1 MVRIFT
7 DTSSLFTPED
17 GRQQGFMVAPLTVT
31 IDGKTYREREE
42 IETPEF
48 IDIINKGHLP
58 TSSQPTPADLM
69 EVYNDASAENPII
82 HITITDG
89 LSGAYQSACGVRE
102 MMENKEYIT
111 VFNSGSLCGPQ
122 WMMVRK
128 AVEMAKAGATVDEI
142 IRQLT
147 FLKDNDK
154 SFLIP
159 QDFDYLRR
167 GGRLTPAAAKVG
179 SLLRLVPLM
188 TQTSDD
194 RQLEKAGLCRNFGK
208 AVEKCAETF
217 HKLGVGEKHMIM
229 VSHAQNLSEANQAR
243 DMLAKEFPNCR
254 IGVVDL
260 TPAFTTQG
268 GPRCVAIQS
277 MIDIEKYYK

>member
-7 DTSSLFTPED
+7 DTSSLFTPAQ
-17 GRQQGFMVAPLTVT
+17 GRKMGFDVAPLTVT
-31 IDGKTYREREE
+31 IAEKTYREREE
-42 IETPEF
+42 IETSEF
-48 IDIINKGHLP
+48 IDIINQGYLP
-58 TSSQPTPADLM
+58 TSSQPSPADLM
-69 EVYNDASAENPII
+69 AVYEKATAEEPVL

-102 MMENKEYIT
+102 MMDNKEFIT

-122 WMMVRK
+122 WAIVRK
-128 AVEMAKAGATVDEI
+128 AIEMAKAGATMEEI
-142 IRQLT
+142 VEQLEY
-147 FLKDNDK
+147 LKANDK

-188 TQTSDD
+188 TQTADD
-194 RQLEKAGLCRNFGK
+194 RQLEKAGLCRSFAK
-208 AVEKCAETF
+208 AVEKCIETF
-217 HKLGVGEKHMIM
+217 HKIGVGEKHMIM
-229 VSHAQNLSEANQAR
+229 ISHAMNLAEANQAKE
-243 DMLAKEFPNCR
+243 MLAKEFPACR
-254 IGVVDL
+254 IDVVDL

-277 MIDIEKYYK
+277 MIDIEK

>member
-7 DTSSLFTPED
+7 DTSSLFTPAQ
-17 GRQQGFMVAPLTVT
+17 GREMGFDVAPLTVT
-31 IDGKTYREREE
+31 IAGNTYREREE

-48 IDIINKGHLP
+48 INIINQGHLP

-69 EVYNDASAENPII
+69 EIYETATAENPVL

-102 MMENKEYIT
+102 TMDNKEYIT

-122 WMMVRK
+122 WTIVRK
-128 AVEMAKAGATVDEI
+128 AVAMAK
-142 IRQLT
+142 
-147 FLKDNDK
+147 DK

-188 TQTSDD
+188 TQTADD
-194 RQLEKAGLCRNFGK
+194 RQLEKAGLCRSFAK
-208 AVEKCAETF
+208 AVEKCIETF

-229 VSHAQNLSEANQAR
+229 ISHAMNLTEANQAKE
-243 DMLAKEFPNCR
+243 MLAKEFPGSR
-254 IGVVDL
+254 IDVVDL

-277 MIDIEKYYK
+277 MIDIEK

>member
-1 MVRIFT
+1 M
-7 DTSSLFTPED
+7 
-17 GRQQGFMVAPLTVT
+17 GFDVAPLTVT
-31 IDGKTYREREE
+31 IAEKTYREREE
-42 IETPEF
+42 IETSEF
-48 IDIINKGHLP
+48 IDIINQGYLP
-58 TSSQPTPADLM
+58 TSSQPSPADLM
-69 EVYNDASAENPII
+69 AVYEKATAEEPVL

-102 MMENKEYIT
+102 MMDNKEFIT

-122 WMMVRK
+122 WAIVRK
-128 AVEMAKAGATVDEI
+128 AIEMAKAGATMEEI
-142 IRQLT
+142 VTQLEY
-147 FLKDNDK
+147 LKANDK

-188 TQTSDD
+188 TQTADD
-194 RQLEKAGLCRNFGK
+194 RQLEKAGLCRSFAK
-208 AVEKCAETF
+208 AVEKCIETF
-217 HKLGVGEKHMIM
+217 HKIGVGEKHMIM
-229 VSHAQNLSEANQAR
+229 ISHAMNLAEANQAKE
-243 DMLAKEFPNCR
+243 MLAKEFPACR
-254 IGVVDL
+254 IDVVDL

-277 MIDIEKYYK
+277 MIDIEK

>member
-7 DTSSLFTPED
+7 DTSSLFTPS
-17 GRQQGFMVAPLTVT
+17 QGAEIGLAVAPLTVT
-31 IDGKTYREREE
+31 IAGKTYREMED
-42 IETPEF
+42 IETPDF
-48 IDIINKGHLP
+48 IDIINQGHLP
-58 TSSQPTPADLM
+58 TSSQPSPADLM
-69 EVYNDASAENPII
+69 EIYNTATAENPVL

-102 MMENKEYIT
+102 LMDNKEHIV

-122 WMMVRK
+122 WIIVKK
-128 AVEMAKAGATVDEI
+128 AVAMAEAGASIEEI
-142 IRQLT
+142 VKEIT
-147 FLKDNDK
+147 FLKENDK

-159 QDFDYLRR
+159 QDFNYLRR

-188 TQTSDD
+188 TQTPDD
-194 RQLEKAGLCRNFGK
+194 KQLEKAGLCRNFAK
-208 AVEKCAETF
+208 AVEKCIEGF
-217 HKLGVGEKHMIM
+217 HKLGCNEKHMFVI
-229 VSHAQNLSEANQAR
+229 SHAMNEAEANQAK
-243 DMLAKEFPNCR
+243 DMLVKEFPDSK
-254 IGVVDL
+254 IEIVLL

-277 MIDIEKYYK
+277 MIDIDK

>member
-7 DTSSLFTPED
+7 DTSSLFTPAQ
-17 GRQQGFMVAPLTVT
+17 GREMGFDVAPLTVT
-31 IDGKTYREREE
+31 IAEKTYREREE
-42 IETPEF
+42 IETSEF
-48 IDIINKGHLP
+48 IDIINQGYLP
-58 TSSQPTPADLM
+58 TSSQPSPADLM
-69 EVYNDASAENPII
+69 AVYEKATAEEPVL

-102 MMENKEYIT
+102 MMDNKEFIT

-122 WMMVRK
+122 WAIVRK
-128 AVEMAKAGATVDEI
+128 AIEMAKAGATMEEI
-142 IRQLT
+142 VTQLEY
-147 FLKDNDK
+147 LKANDK

-188 TQTSDD
+188 TQTADD
-194 RQLEKAGLCRNFGK
+194 RQLEKAGLCRSFAK
-208 AVEKCAETF
+208 AVEKCIETF

-229 VSHAQNLSEANQAR
+229 ISHAMNLAEANQAKE
-243 DMLAKEFPNCR
+243 MLAKEFPACR
-254 IGVVDL
+254 IDVVDL

-277 MIDIEKYYK
+277 MIDIEK

>member
-7 DTSSLFTPED
+7 DTSSLFTPAD
-17 GRQQGFMVAPLTVT
+17 GASLGFDVAPLTVT

-42 IETPEF
+42 IETKEF

-58 TSSQPTPADLM
+58 TSSQPSPADLM
-69 EVYNDASAENPII
+69 AIYETATAENPVL

-102 MMENKEYIT
+102 MMDNKEHIV

-122 WMMVRK
+122 WVMVRK
-128 AVEMAKAGATVDEI
+128 AVAMAQAGATMDEI
-142 IRQLT
+142 LAEIT
-147 FLKDNDK
+147 YLKDNDK

-167 GGRLTPAAAKVG
+167 GGRLTPTAAKVG

-188 TQTSDD
+188 TQTPDD
-194 RQLEKAGLCRNFGK
+194 RQLEKAGLCRSFAK
-208 AVEKCAETF
+208 AVEKCIETF
-217 HKLGVGEKHMIM
+217 HKNGCGEKHMFMI
-229 VSHAQNLSEANQAR
+229 SHAMNETEADQAKE
-243 DMLAKEFPNCR
+243 MLEKEFP
-254 IGVVDL
+254 GSTVKVVLL

-277 MIDIEKYYK
+277 MIDIDKQ

>member
-1 MVRIFT
+1 MVKIFT
-7 DTSSLFTPED
+7 DTSSLFTPEQ
-17 GRQQGFMVAPLTVT
+17 GREQGFVVAPLTVT
-31 IDGKTYREREE
+31 IAGNTYREREE

-48 IDIINKGHLP
+48 IDIINQGHLP
-58 TSSQPTPADLM
+58 TSSQPTPADLI
-69 EVYNDASAENPII
+69 EVYETATAENPVL

-102 MMENKEYIT
+102 TMENKEFIT

-128 AVEMAKAGATVDEI
+128 AVAMAQAGATVEEI
-142 IRQLT
+142 VEQLT
-147 FLKDNDK
+147 YLKDNDK

-167 GGRLTPAAAKVG
+167 GGRLTPTAAKVG

-188 TQTSDD
+188 TQTADD
-194 RQLEKAGLCRNFGK
+194 RQLEKAGLCRSFAK
-208 AVEKCAETF
+208 AVEKCIETF
-217 HKLGVGEKHMIM
+217 HKLGVDEKHMLMI
-229 VSHAQNLSEANQAR
+229 SHAQNLTEANQAKE
-243 DMLAKEFPNCR
+243 MLVKEFPGCR
-254 IGVVDL
+254 VEVVDL

-277 MIDIEKYYK
+277 MIDIDK

>member
-17 GRQQGFMVAPLTVT
+17 GRKMGFDVAPLTVT
-31 IDGKTYREREE
+31 IAGKTYREREE

-48 IDIINKGHLP
+48 IDIINQGHLP

-69 EVYNDASAENPII
+69 EIYEKATAENPVI

-102 MMENKEYIT
+102 TMDNKEYIT

-122 WMMVRK
+122 WMIVRK
-128 AVEMAKAGATVDEI
+128 AKEMADAGASVEEI
-142 IRQLT
+142 VAQLEYM
-147 FLKDNDK
+147 KANDK

-188 TQTSDD
+188 TQTADD
-194 RQLEKAGLCRNFGK
+194 RQLEKAGLCRSFAK

-217 HKLGVGEKHMIM
+217 HKLNVGEKHMIM
-229 VSHAQNLSEANQAR
+229 ISHAQNLKEAEQAK
-243 DMLAKEFPNCR
+243 DMLEKEFPLSQVK
-254 IGVVDL
+254 VVDL

-277 MIDIEKYYK
+277 MIDIDK

>member
-7 DTSSLFTPED
+7 DTSSLFTPS
-17 GRQQGFMVAPLTVT
+17 QGAEIGLAVAPLTVT
-31 IDGKTYREREE
+31 IAGKTYREMED
-42 IETPEF
+42 IETPDF
-48 IDIINKGHLP
+48 IDIINQGHLP
-58 TSSQPTPADLM
+58 TSSQPSPADLM
-69 EVYNDASAENPII
+69 EIYNTATAENPVL

-102 MMENKEYIT
+102 LMDNKEHIV

-122 WMMVRK
+122 WIIVKK
-128 AVEMAKAGATVDEI
+128 AVAMAEAGASIEEI
-142 IRQLT
+142 VKEIT
-147 FLKDNDK
+147 FLKENDK

-188 TQTSDD
+188 TQTPDD
-194 RQLEKAGLCRNFGK
+194 KQLEKAGLCRNFAK
-208 AVEKCAETF
+208 AVEKCIEGF
-217 HKLGVGEKHMIM
+217 HKLGCNEKHMFVI
-229 VSHAQNLSEANQAR
+229 SHAMNEAEANQAK
-243 DMLAKEFPNCR
+243 DMLVKEFPDSK
-254 IGVVDL
+254 IEIVLL

-277 MIDIEKYYK
+277 MIDIDK

>member
-1 MVRIFT
+1 MVKIFT
-7 DTSSLFTPED
+7 DTSSLFTPA
-17 GRQQGFMVAPLTVT
+17 QGKEKGFVVAPLTVT
-31 IDGKTYREREE
+31 IAGKTYREREE

-48 IDIINKGHLP
+48 IDIINQGHLP
-58 TSSQPTPADLM
+58 TSSQPSPADLM
-69 EVYNDASAENPII
+69 AVYETATAENPVI

-102 MMENKEYIT
+102 MMDNKEYIT

-142 IRQLT
+142 LAQLT

-188 TQTSDD
+188 TQTADD
-194 RQLEKAGLCRNFGK
+194 RQLEKAGLCRSFGK
-208 AVEKCAETF
+208 AVEKCIETF
-217 HKLGVGEKHMIM
+217 HKIGVGEKHMIII
-229 VSHAQNLSEANQAR
+229 SHAMNLTEANQAK
-243 DMLAKEFPNCR
+243 DMLAKEFPACR
-254 IGVVDL
+254 VEVVDL

-277 MIDIEKYYK
+277 MIDIDK

>member
-7 DTSSLFTPED
+7 DTSSLFTPAQ
-17 GRQQGFMVAPLTVT
+17 GREMGFDVAPLTVT
-31 IDGKTYREREE
+31 IAEKTYREREE
-42 IETPEF
+42 IETSEF
-48 IDIINKGHLP
+48 IDIINQGYLP
-58 TSSQPTPADLM
+58 TSSQPSPADLM
-69 EVYNDASAENPII
+69 AVYEKATAEEPVL

-102 MMENKEYIT
+102 MMDNKEFIT

-122 WMMVRK
+122 WAIVRK
-128 AVEMAKAGATVDEI
+128 AIEMAKAGATMEEI
-142 IRQLT
+142 VEQLEY
-147 FLKDNDK
+147 LKANDK

-167 GGRLTPAAAKVG
+167 GGRLTPVAAKVG

-188 TQTSDD
+188 TQTADD
-194 RQLEKAGLCRNFGK
+194 RQLEKAGLCRSFAK
-208 AVEKCAETF
+208 AVEKCIETF
-217 HKLGVGEKHMIM
+217 HKIGVGEKHMIM
-229 VSHAQNLSEANQAR
+229 ISHAMNLAEANQAKE
-243 DMLAKEFPNCR
+243 MLAKEFPACR
-254 IGVVDL
+254 IDVVDL

-277 MIDIEKYYK
+277 MIDIEK

>member
-7 DTSSLFTPED
+7 DTSSLFTPAD
-17 GRQQGFMVAPLTVT
+17 GAAMGFDVAPLTVT

-42 IETPEF
+42 IETPAF
-48 IDIINKGHLP
+48 IDIINQGHLP
-58 TSSQPTPADLM
+58 TSSQPSPADLM
-69 EVYNDASAENPII
+69 AVYNTATAENPVL

-102 MMENKEYIT
+102 LMDNKEHIV

-122 WMMVRK
+122 WVMVKK
-128 AVEMAKAGATVDEI
+128 AVAMAQAGATMDEI
-142 IRQLT
+142 VAEIT
-147 FLKDNDK
+147 YLKDNDK

-167 GGRLTPAAAKVG
+167 GGRLTPTAAKVG

-188 TQTSDD
+188 TQTPDD
-194 RQLEKAGLCRNFGK
+194 KQLEKAGLCRSFGK
-208 AVEKCAETF
+208 AVEKCIETF
-217 HKLGVGEKHMIM
+217 HKLGCGEKHMFVI
-229 VSHAQNLSEANQAR
+229 SHAMNLVEAEQAKA
-243 DMLAKEFPNCR
+243 MLTKEFPDSR
-254 IGVVDL
+254 VEIVDL

-268 GPRCVAIQS
+268 GPRCVALQS
-277 MIDIEKYYK
+277 MIDIDK

>member
-1 MVRIFT
+1 MVKIFT
-7 DTSSLFTPED
+7 DTSSLFTPAQ
-17 GRQQGFMVAPLTVT
+17 GREMGFDVAPLTVT
-31 IDGKTYREREE
+31 IAGNTYREREE

-48 IDIINKGHLP
+48 IDIINQGHLP

-69 EVYNDASAENPII
+69 EIYETATAENPVL

-102 MMENKEYIT
+102 TMDNKEYIT

-122 WMMVRK
+122 WTIVRK
-128 AVEMAKAGATVDEI
+128 AVAMAKDGASVEEI
-142 IRQLT
+142 IEQLEY
-147 FLKDNDK
+147 LKANDK

-188 TQTSDD
+188 TQTADD
-194 RQLEKAGLCRNFGK
+194 RQLEKLAC
-208 AVEKCAETF
+208 AVALPKQW
-217 HKLGVGEKHMIM
+217 KNVSKH
-229 VSHAQNLSEANQAR
+229 STNLA
-243 DMLAKEFPNCR
+243 LAKN
-254 IGVVDL
+254 I
-260 TPAFTTQG
+260 
-268 GPRCVAIQS
+268 
-277 MIDIEKYYK
+277 

>member
-7 DTSSLFTPED
+7 DTSSLFTPAD
-17 GRQQGFMVAPLTVT
+17 GKELGFDVAPLTVT
-31 IDGKTYREREE
+31 IAGNTYRERDE
-42 IETPEF
+42 IETKEF
-48 IDIINKGHLP
+48 IDIINQGHLP
-58 TSSQPTPADLM
+58 TSSQPSPADLM
-69 EVYNDASAENPII
+69 EVYNSATEENPVL

-102 MMENKEYIT
+102 MMDNKEHIH

-122 WMMVRK
+122 WLMVRK
-128 AVEMAKAGATVDEI
+128 AVAMAQAGASVGEI
-142 IRQLT
+142 LEQLEY
-147 FLKDNDK
+147 LKANDK

-167 GGRLTPAAAKVG
+167 GGRLTPTAAKVG

-194 RQLEKAGLCRNFGK
+194 RQLEKAGLCRSFAK
-208 AVEKCAETF
+208 AVEKCIETF
-217 HKLGVGEKHMIM
+217 EKLGCGEKHMFVI
-229 VSHAQNLSEANQAR
+229 SHAMNEVEADQAKE
-243 DMLAKEFPNCR
+243 MLAKVFPKSR
-254 IGVVDL
+254 IDIVLL

-277 MIDIEKYYK
+277 MIDIDK

>member
-7 DTSSLFTPED
+7 DTSSLFTPAQ
-17 GRQQGFMVAPLTVT
+17 GREMGFDVAPLTVT
-31 IDGKTYREREE
+31 IAEKTYREREE
-42 IETPEF
+42 IETSEF
-48 IDIINKGHLP
+48 IDIINQGYLP
-58 TSSQPTPADLM
+58 TSSQPSPADLM
-69 EVYNDASAENPII
+69 AVYEKATAEEPVL

-102 MMENKEYIT
+102 MMDNKEFIT

-122 WMMVRK
+122 WAIVRK
-128 AVEMAKAGATVDEI
+128 AIEMAKAGATMEEI
-142 IRQLT
+142 VEQLEY
-147 FLKDNDK
+147 LKANDK
-154 SFLIP
+154 SFLIT

-188 TQTSDD
+188 TQTADD
-194 RQLEKAGLCRNFGK
+194 RQLEKAGLCRSFAK
-208 AVEKCAETF
+208 AVEKCIETF
-217 HKLGVGEKHMIM
+217 HKIGVGEKHMIM
-229 VSHAQNLSEANQAR
+229 ISHAMNLAEANQAKE
-243 DMLAKEFPNCR
+243 MLAKEFPACR
-254 IGVVDL
+254 IDVVDL

-277 MIDIEKYYK
+277 MIDIEK

>member
-1 MVRIFT
+1 MVRILT
-7 DTSSLFTPED
+7 DTSSLFTPA
-17 GRQQGFMVAPLTVT
+17 QGSEMGFSVAPLTVT
-31 IDGKTYREREE
+31 IAGKTYRERDE

-48 IDIINKGHLP
+48 IDIINKGNLP
-58 TSSQPTPADLM
+58 TSSQPSPADLM
-69 EVYNDASAENPII
+69 AVYETATAENPVL

-102 MMENKEYIT
+102 MMDNKEYIT
-111 VFNSGSLCGPQ
+111 IFNSGTLCGPQ

-128 AVEMAKAGATVDEI
+128 ALEMANAGATIEEI
-142 IRQLT
+142 VEQLE
-147 FLKDNDK
+147 FLKANDK

-188 TQTSDD
+188 TQTADD
-194 RQLEKAGLCRNFGK
+194 RQLEKAGLCRSFTK
-208 AVEKCAETF
+208 AVEKCIEGF
-217 HKLGVGEKHMIM
+217 HKLGVDEKHMI
-229 VSHAQNLSEANQAR
+229 VISHAQNMKDAT
-243 DMLAKEFPNCR
+243 LAKELLTKEFPHSR
-254 IGVVDL
+254 VEIVDL

-268 GPRCVAIQS
+268 GPLCVAVQS
-277 MIDIEKYYK
+277 MIDIEK

>member
-1 MVRIFT
+1 MVRVLT
-7 DTSSLFTPED
+7 DTSSMFTPAD
-17 GRQQGFMVAPLTVT
+17 GKEMGFGVAPLTVT
-31 IDGKTYREREE
+31 IAGKTYRERDE
-42 IETPEF
+42 IETEEF
-48 IDIINKGHLP
+48 INIINQGHLP

-69 EVYNDASAENPII
+69 EYYNEATAENPIL

-102 MMENKEYIT
+102 LMENKEHIV

-122 WMMVRK
+122 WIMVRK
-128 AVEMAKAGATVDEI
+128 AVAMAQAGATMEEI
-142 IRQLT
+142 VKELT
-147 FLKDNDK
+147 YLKDNDK

-167 GGRLTPAAAKVG
+167 GGRLTPTAAKVG

-188 TQTSDD
+188 TQTPDD
-194 RQLEKAGLCRNFGK
+194 RQLEKAGLCRSFVK
-208 AVEKCAETF
+208 AVEKCVETF
-217 HKLGVGEKHMIM
+217 HKLGCGEKHMFII
-229 VSHAQNLSEANQAR
+229 SHAMNEVEANQAKA
-243 DMLAKEFPNCR
+243 MLEKEFPDSAVK
-254 IGVVDL
+254 VVVL

-277 MIDIEKYYK
+277 MIDIDKQ

>member
-7 DTSSLFTPED
+7 DTSSLFTPS
-17 GRQQGFMVAPLTVT
+17 QGAEIGLAVAPLTVT
-31 IDGKTYREREE
+31 IAGKTYREMED
-42 IETPEF
+42 IETPDF
-48 IDIINKGHLP
+48 IDIINQGHLP
-58 TSSQPTPADLM
+58 TSSQPSPADLM
-69 EVYNDASAENPII
+69 EIYNTATAENPVL

-102 MMENKEYIT
+102 LMDNKEHIV

-122 WMMVRK
+122 WIIVKK
-128 AVEMAKAGATVDEI
+128 AVAMAEAGASIEEI
-142 IRQLT
+142 VKEIT

-188 TQTSDD
+188 TQTPDD
-194 RQLEKAGLCRNFGK
+194 KQLEKAGLCRNFAK
-208 AVEKCAETF
+208 AVEKCIEGF
-217 HKLGVGEKHMIM
+217 HKLGCNEKHMFVI
-229 VSHAQNLSEANQAR
+229 SHAMNEAEANQAK
-243 DMLAKEFPNCR
+243 DMLVKEFPDSK
-254 IGVVDL
+254 IEIVLL

-277 MIDIEKYYK
+277 MIDIDK

>member
-1 MVRIFT
+1 MVRIIT
-7 DTSSLFTPED
+7 DTSSMYTVAE
-17 GRQQGFMVAPLTVT
+17 GREIGVDVVPLTLT
-31 IDGKTYREREE
+31 IAGKSYREIEE
-42 IETPEF
+42 ISYAQFKEL
-48 IDIINKGHLP
+48 IVQGHIP
-58 TSSQPTPADLM
+58 TSSQPAPA
-69 EVYNDASAENPII
+69 EIIEIYETASAENPVL
-82 HITITDG
+82 HITLADG
-89 LSGAYQSACGVRE
+89 LSGAYQSALGVRE
-102 MMENKEYIT
+102 TMDNKEFIT
-111 VFNSGSLCGPQ
+111 VFHSGTLCTPQ
-122 WMMVRK
+122 WVMVRVAK
-128 AVEMAKAGATVDEI
+128 EMAAKGHTVEEI
-142 IRQLT
+142 
-147 FLKDNDK
+147 LKVITHIKDTDK
-154 SFLIP
+154 SYMIP

-167 GGRLTPAAAKVG
+167 GGRLTPTAAKVG

>member
-7 DTSSLFTPED
+7 DTSSLFTPEE
-17 GRQQGFMVAPLTVT
+17 GKKLGFDVAPLTVT
-31 IDGKTYREREE
+31 IDGKTYRERDE
-42 IETPEF
+42 IETKEF
-48 IDIINKGHLP
+48 IDIINQGHLP
-58 TSSQPTPADLM
+58 TSSQPSPADLM
-69 EVYNDASAENPII
+69 EVYNTATAENPVL

-102 MMENKEYIT
+102 MMDNKEHIV

-122 WMMVRK
+122 WVMVRK
-128 AVEMAKAGATVDEI
+128 AIAMAQAGASMEEI
-142 IRQLT
+142 VEQLT
-147 FLKDNDK
+147 YLKDNDK

-167 GGRLTPAAAKVG
+167 GGRLTPTAAKVG

-188 TQTSDD
+188 TQTADD
-194 RQLEKAGLCRNFGK
+194 RQLEKAGLCRSFGK
-208 AVEKCAETF
+208 AVEKCIETF
-217 HKLGVGEKHMIM
+217 EKLGCGEKHMFVI
-229 VSHAQNLSEANQAR
+229 SHAMNEVEAEQ
-243 DMLAKEFPNCR
+243 AKEMLVKVFPKSK
-254 IGVVDL
+254 IEIVLL

-277 MIDIEKYYK
+277 MIDIDK